1 MPIAEGTRLDRYQIL
16 STIGAGG
23 MGEVYLAQDMRLGRK
38 VAIKLLPTQFSQ
50 DKERL
55 RRFEQEA
62 FAASALNHPNII
74 TIYEVGQANTEA
86 GNYLYIVTEFIEG
99 QTLRRKMAGGKVPIH
114 EALEIS
120 SQIASALSAA
130 HNAGI
135 IHRDLKPENLM
146 IRPDGYVKMLD
157 FGLAKLTESFSPDLT
172 GGMFDTKIDSAEF
185 RNLPGLVT
193 TVGETTSMS
202 VPHEDHQTTAPPG
215 TSLKQTVPGVVMG
228 TAQYMSPEQ
237 ARGQRVDWRTDLFS
251 FGILLYEM
259 LAGRAPFTGSSP
271 KEIVAAILQTEP
283 LPLANYLP
291 DAPESLEWIVS
302 KALVKDREE
311 RYQTAREMLN
321 DFKRLQRRLD
331 VEHELS
337 RSFIAPPPDDSPS
350 HVTEKNRV
358 RPNSDKLSGNTTQEM
373 TLATGAIKQSSGIFA
388 HLSGRGSKNK
398 FANPLFV
405 ALVVTTLLGIGFSI
419 YFYLNS
425 RTTVQAP
432 FQTMQVRRFTASGK
446 ASRVAISPDGKY
458 VVHVLLDAG
467 KQSLL
472 IRQVTDSNNVE
483 IVPPSDLLY
492 RGLTFSHDGTS
503 IYYVAQERT
512 DPIQS
517 LYQVPVLGG
526 TSKKILRDIDSPV
539 AVSPDGKQ
547 LAFIR
552 RLRGKGEDQL
562 MLANADGSNLRV
574 LSSRKG
580 ADFYNITGM
589 AWSPDGKLIAC
600 PAGSNSGVRH
610 MYVSE
615 ISVATG
621 KEKPLSPG
629 QWANVGRVS
638 WVRDGKGLVIG
649 AMEQGSSLTQIWFLP
664 YPSGQPQRITNDL
677 NDYRDMLL
685 TEDSHSLVT
694 VQTEAH
700 VNVWLTALH
709 DPAHSKQ
716 ITEGIGQRSG
726 ERGLTWMPNG
736 NLVYISRASGSSDVW
751 LMDQEGKSQQQL
763 TTADTRAEIYPEVS
777 PDGRYIVFVS
787 TRSGNSHIYRLEL
800 SSGDQIQLTHGI
812 SEEFPAISPDGK
824 WVIYNSTASSKF
836 TLWRVSIDGGEPVQ
850 LNDELTQWPT
860 VSPDGQRIACWY
872 RSDANAQWKVA
883 LIPISGGQPERYIDL
898 PGADVAFPVRWT
910 PDGKAISFVFTR
922 NGISN
927 IFLQP
932 LEGGEVKQLT
942 QFTSEQIFWFD
953 WSRDGKQLACSR
965 GRITNDVVLISDL
978 K

>member
-1 MPIAEGTRLDRYQIL
+1 
-16 STIGAGG
+16 
-23 MGEVYLAQDMRLGRK
+23 MGEVYLAQDTRLGRK
-38 VAIKLLPTQFSQ
+38 VAIKLLPSQFSQ

-86 GNYLYIVTEFIEG
+86 GNCLFIVTEFIEG
-99 QTLRRKMAGGKVPIH
+99 QTLRRKMAGGKIPVNDV
-114 EALEIS
+114 LEIA

-172 GGMFDTKIDSAEF
+172 GGMFDTRIDSSEF
-185 RNLPGLVT
+185 RNYPEYAT
-193 TVGETTSMS
+193 SVGDTTSMS
-202 VPHEDHQTTAPPG
+202 ASAEEQHTAEPPA

-251 FGILLYEM
+251 FGIVLYEM
-259 LAGRAPFTGSSP
+259 LAGRAPFVGTSP
-271 KEIVAAILQTEP
+271 KEIVAAILHNEP
-283 LPLANYLP
+283 MPLSNYLP
-291 DAPESLEWIVS
+291 EIPESLEWIIS

-331 VEHELS
+331 VERELS
-337 RSFIAPPPDDSPS
+337 RSFIAPVEEIPGTT
-350 HVTEKNRV
+350 TEKNRI
-358 RPNSDKLSGNTTQEM
+358 RPDSDKFSGNTTQELN
-373 TLATGAIKQSSGIFA
+373 LATGVIKQSSGLFA
-388 HLSGRGSKNK
+388 HLSGKGPKNR
-398 FANPLFV
+398 FVNPLFI
-405 ALVVTTLLGIGFSI
+405 ALALTTLLAVTFSI
-419 YFYLNS
+419 YTYLSS
-425 RTTVQAP
+425 RKTVRTP
-432 FQTMQVRRFTASGK
+432 FQTMQVRRFTATGK
-446 ASRVAISPDGKY
+446 ASRAAISPDGKY
-458 VVHVLLDAG
+458 VVHVLIDAG

-492 RGLTFSHDGTS
+492 RGLTFSRNGTS
-503 IYYVAQERT
+503 VYFVAQERT

-526 TSKKILRDIDSPV
+526 TPKKVLRDIDSPV
-539 AVSPDGKQ
+539 AISPDGKQ

-562 MLANADGSNLRV
+562 MLANADGSNIRT

-580 ADFYNITGM
+580 ADFYNIAGLD
-589 AWSPDGKLIAC
+589 WSPDGKLIAC

-610 MYVSE
+610 MFVAE
-615 ISVATG
+615 INVATG
-621 KEKPLSPG
+621 QEKPLSPTK
-629 QWANVGRVS
+629 WANVGRVS
-638 WVRDGKGLVIG
+638 WVHDGKGLVIG
-649 AMEQGSSLTQIWFLP
+649 AMEQGSSLTQIWFVP
-664 YPSGQPQRITNDL
+664 YPGGQIQRITNDL

-685 TEDSHSLVT
+685 TDDSRSLVA
-694 VQTEAH
+694 VQTEAQ
-700 VNVWLTALH
+700 VNVWLTAIS
-709 DPAHSKQ
+709 DPQHSRQ
-716 ITEGIGQRSG
+716 LTEGIGQRSG

-736 NLVYISRASGSSDVW
+736 NLVYISRASGSADIW

-763 TTADTRAEIYPEVS
+763 TTAETRAEIYPEVTL
-777 PDGRYIVFVS
+777 DGRYIVFVS
-787 TRSGNSHIYRLEL
+787 TRTGNSHLYRLDL
-800 SSGDQIQLTHGI
+800 STGDQVQLTFGV
-812 SEEFPAISPDGK
+812 SEEFPAISADGK

-836 TLWRVSIDGGEPVQ
+836 TLWRVSIDGGPPVQ
-850 LNDELTQWPT
+850 LNDQLTQWPT
-860 VSPDGQRIACWY
+860 VSTDGQRIACWY
-872 RSDANAQWKVA
+872 RAEPSAPWKVA
-883 LIPISGGQPERYIDL
+883 LIPITGGQPETIIDL
-898 PGADVAFPVRWT
+898 PNADMAFPVRWT
-910 PDGKAISFVFTR
+910 PDGKGISFVSTR

-927 IFLQP
+927 IWLHFF
-932 LEGGEVKQLT
+932 EGGEPKQLT
-942 QFTSEQIFWFD
+942 QFTSDQIFWFD
-953 WSRDGKQLACSR
+953 WSRDGKQLATSR
-965 GRITNDVVLISDL
+965 GRVANDVVLISDL